1 MPKAQS
7 SILVLV
13 IIVAIILAIVMSL
26 LLSALQGRG
35 TTEETPEQTTGEVVE
50 GEQRILVEGV
60 EVVVQR
66 KPENMFLIVPPAPQ
80 PEIIET
86 TTDEQQQ
93 QEQQQQEQQ
102 QQEQQQQEQQQQEQQ
117 QQEQQQQE
125 QQQQEQQ
132 QQQVLPSGEKVI
144 FQSYTV
150 GDNDSLYNI
159 TRQMATSI
167 TLMAVHGISQDDL
180 ITGQVMQVPVGNP
193 AYCPGYFPYAVGE
206 GETVFGIAQK
216 RSTTAD
222 NVKAINRLG
231 DDYKILAGDVIC
243 VP

>member
-86 TTDEQQQ
+86 TTD
-93 QEQQQQEQQ
+93 
-102 QQEQQQQEQQQQEQQ
+102 
-117 QQEQQQQE
+117 EQQQQE

-222 NVKAINRLG
+222 NIKAINRLG

>member
-35 TTEETPEQTTGEVVE
+35 TTEETPEQTAGEVVE

-102 QQEQQQQEQQQQEQQ
+102 QQ
-117 QQEQQQQE
+117 
-125 QQQQEQQ
+125 
-132 QQQVLPSGEKVI
+132 QVLPSGEKVI

-167 TLMAVHGISQDDL
+167 TLMAIYGISQDDL

-222 NVKAINRLG
+222 NIKAINRLG

>member
-35 TTEETPEQTTGEVVE
+35 TTEETPEQTAGEVVE

-86 TTDEQQQ
+86 TTD
-93 QEQQQQEQQ
+93 
-102 QQEQQQQEQQQQEQQ
+102 
-117 QQEQQQQE
+117 EQQQQE

-222 NVKAINRLG
+222 NIKAINRLG

>member
-117 QQEQQQQE
+117 QQEQQQQ
-125 QQQQEQQ
+125 
-132 QQQVLPSGEKVI
+132 QVLPSGEKVI

-167 TLMAVHGISQDDL
+167 TLMAIYGISQDDL

-222 NVKAINRLG
+222 NIKAINRLG

>member
-132 QQQVLPSGEKVI
+132 QQEQQQQEQQQQQVLPSGEKVI

-206 GETVFGIAQK
+206 GETVVGIAQK

-222 NVKAINRLG
+222 NIKAINRLG
-231 DDYKILAGDVIC
+231 V
-243 VP
+243 V

>member
-86 TTDEQQQ
+86 TTD
-93 QEQQQQEQQ
+93 
-102 QQEQQQQEQQQQEQQ
+102 EQQQQEQQ

-222 NVKAINRLG
+222 NIKAINRLG

>member
-35 TTEETPEQTTGEVVE
+35 TTEETPEQTAGEVVE

-117 QQEQQQQE
+117 QQEQQQQ
-125 QQQQEQQ
+125 
-132 QQQVLPSGEKVI
+132 QVLPSGEKVI

-167 TLMAVHGISQDDL
+167 TLMAIYGISQDDL

-222 NVKAINRLG
+222 NIKAINRLG